1 MFLNGDIHWKNN
13 IGQEGDREHVIHMC
27 FALSLEPDE
36 AEEYLTKGLAE
47 PSFQINDYYEI
58 LFLYGLYHHLSYE
71 DCLKMADVFE
81 ENRRE
86 NIVFSG
92 TKSTKEL
99 LAFFEIQKI
108 AILKMQIVL
117 RVVIRVVI

>member
-1 MFLNGDIHWKNN
+1 M
-13 IGQEGDREHVIHMC
+13 IHMC
-27 FALSLEPDE
+27 FALSMEPDE
-36 AEEYLTKGLAE
+36 AEEYLTKGVAE
-47 PSFQINDYYEI
+47 PSFQINDYYES

-71 DCLKMADVFE
+71 ECLKMADAFE
-81 ENRRE
+81 ENRKE

-99 LAFFEIQKI
+99 LASFEIHKI

-117 RVVIRVVI
+117 RVVIRIIIRVVI